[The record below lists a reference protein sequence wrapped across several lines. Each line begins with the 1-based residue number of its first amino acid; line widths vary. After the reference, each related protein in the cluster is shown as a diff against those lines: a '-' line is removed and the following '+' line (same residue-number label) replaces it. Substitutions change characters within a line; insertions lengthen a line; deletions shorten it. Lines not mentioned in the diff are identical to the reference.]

1 MARQQSVYRRFYLH
15 SKTKVIMMTEEK
27 YNLVKMYERS
37 FKENWEL
44 PAVTD
49 YGTDVTL
56 TYGQLAINIEKLHIL
71 FKECGIKK
79 NDKIAVMGR
88 NNSNWVAVFLA
99 TITYGAIIVPILQDF
114 RANDAIHIINH
125 SGSKLLFISDINW
138 EGIDLDQIPNVLA
151 AVSLNDWHPI
161 SLALDPKKINYDAIA
176 ALYKKKHPEGYWAD
190 DVHFDERGNDQI
202 GSINYTSGTTG
213 FSKGVITPLNALA
226 GNVRYGM
233 EKGLTFKG
241 ARHVTFLPLAHAYGC
256 AFDFLCCLAAG
267 GHTYLVG
274 RTPSPKILLKAFS
287 EIKPTLILSVP
298 LILEKIYKKM
308 IVPQIQKAPVSWV
321 LKVPFLDEVV
331 CSKIRE
337 QLVQAFGG
345 EFKQMII
352 GGAPLNPE
360 VEAFLRRIKF
370 PMSVGYGMTECAPLI
385 TFTPFDEGAKLYS
398 CGKPLPGIMEV
409 RIDNPNEEGIGEV
422 VVHGENTMLGYYKNP
437 QATKESFTK
446 DGWLRTGDLGQLDED
461 GFLYIKGRCKTMLL
475 GPSGQNIYPEEIEA
489 KINNMPYVLES
500 LVLQQED
507 NRLVALV
514 CPDYN
519 EVDASGMTPEELN
532 EQMEEARK
540 QVNSELAAYEQ
551 VAIVKLYPHEF
562 EKTPKKSIKRF
573 LYTNMV

>member
-1 MARQQSVYRRFYLH
+1 
-15 SKTKVIMMTEEK
+15 MMTDEK
-27 YNLVKMYERS
+27 YNFVKIYERS
-37 FKENWEL
+37 FRENWDK

-71 FKECGIKK
+71 FKECGVKK
-79 NDKIAVMGR
+79 NDKIAVMGK
-88 NNSNWVAVFLA
+88 NNSNWVAVYLA
-99 TITYGAIIVPILQDF
+99 AITYGGIIVPILQDF

-125 SGSKLLFISDINW
+125 SGAKLLFISDINW
-138 EGIDLDQIPNVLA
+138 EGFDLDQIPNVVA

-161 SLALDPKKINYDAIA
+161 SLALDPKKINFESIA
-176 ALYKKKHPEGYWAD
+176 EKYKAKHPEGFWAKD
-190 DVHFDERGNDQI
+190 LHYDERPNSEV

-213 FSKGVITPLNALA
+213 FSKGVIMPLNGLA
-226 GNVRYGM
+226 GNVRYGL
-233 EKGLTFKG
+233 ESGLVYSGSRF
-241 ARHVTFLPLAHAYGC
+241 VTFLPLAHAYGC
-256 AFDFLCCLAAG
+256 AFDFLSCLAAG
-267 GHTYLVG
+267 GHTWLIG
-274 RTPSPKILLKAFS
+274 RTPSPKILLKAFA

-308 IVPQIQKAPVSWV
+308 IVPQIQKPPVSWV

-331 CSKIRE
+331 CAKIRE

-360 VEAFLRRIKF
+360 VEAFLTRIKF

-385 TFTPFDEGAKLYS
+385 TFTPYEEGSKLYS
-398 CGKPLPGIMEV
+398 CGKPLKGIMEV
-409 RIDNPNEEGIGEV
+409 KILNPNEEGIGEV
-422 VVHGENTMLGYYKNP
+422 VTRGENTMTGYYKNP
-437 QATKESFTK
+437 TATKDSFTK
-446 DGWLRTGDLGQLDED
+446 DGWLRTGDLGLLDED
-461 GFLYIKGRCKTMLL
+461 GYLYIKGRCKTMLL

-500 LVLQQED
+500 LVLQHED
-507 NRLVALV
+507 NRLVALI

-519 EVDASGMTPEELN
+519 EVDASGLTREQLT
-532 EQMEEARK
+532 EQMEEVRK

-551 VAIVKLYPHEF
+551 IAIVKLYPHEF

-573 LYTNMV
+573 LYTTAV

>member
-1 MARQQSVYRRFYLH
+1 
-15 SKTKVIMMTEEK
+15 MMTEEK
-27 YNLVKMYERS
+27 YNFVKMYERS
-37 FKENWEL
+37 FRENWEL
-44 PAVTD
+44 EALTD

-71 FKECGIKK
+71 FKECGVKK
-79 NDKIAVMGR
+79 NDKIAVMGK
-88 NNSNWVAVFLA
+88 NNSNWIAVYLA
-99 TITYGAIIVPILQDF
+99 TVTYGAIIVPILQDF
-114 RANDAIHIINH
+114 RANDAIHIVNH
-125 SGSKLLFISDINW
+125 SGAKLLFISDINW
-138 EGIDLDQIPNVLA
+138 EGMDLDQIPKVLA
-151 AVSLNDWHPI
+151 TVSLNDWHPI
-161 SLALDPKKINYDAIA
+161 TLALDPKKINYEAIA
-176 ALYKKKHPEGYWAD
+176 EKFKKKHPNGYHAE
-190 DVHFDERGNDQI
+190 DVHFDERANSEI

-213 FSKGVITPLNALA
+213 FSKGVIMPLNGLA
-226 GNVRYGM
+226 GNMRYAL
-233 EKGLTFKG
+233 ESGLAYRGSRF
-241 ARHVTFLPLAHAYGC
+241 VTFLPLAHAYGC
-256 AFDFLCCLAAG
+256 AFDFLSCLVAG
-267 GHTYLVG
+267 GHSWLIG
-274 RTPSPKILLKAFS
+274 RTPSPKILLKAFA

-321 LKVPFLDEVV
+321 LKVPFLDEIV
-331 CSKIRE
+331 CGKIRE

-345 EFKQMII
+345 EFRQMII

-385 TFTPFDEGAKLYS
+385 CFTPYDEGAKLYS
-398 CGKPLPGIMEV
+398 CGQPLKDIMEV
-409 RIDNPNEEGIGEV
+409 RIDNPNEEGIGEIV
-422 VVHGENTMLGYYKNP
+422 VRGENTMTGYYKNP
-437 QATKESFTK
+437 QATKESFTA

-500 LVLQQED
+500 LVLQQAD
-507 NRLVALV
+507 TRLVALI
-514 CPDYN
+514 CPDFN
-519 EVDASGMTPEELN
+519 EVDASGLTREQLE

-551 VAIVKLYPHEF
+551 ISFVKLYPHEF

-573 LYTNMV
+573 LYTSMV

>member
-1 MARQQSVYRRFYLH
+1 
-15 SKTKVIMMTEEK
+15 MTEEK
-27 YNLVKMYERS
+27 YNFVKIYERS
-37 FKENWEL
+37 FRENWDQ

-49 YGTDVTL
+49 YGTDVTF

-71 FKECGIKK
+71 FKECGVKK
-79 NDKIAVMGR
+79 NDKIAVMGK
-88 NNSNWVAVFLA
+88 NNSNWVAVYLA
-99 TITYGAIIVPILQDF
+99 AITYGGIIVPILQDF

-125 SGSKLLFISDINW
+125 SGAKLLFISDINW
-138 EGIDLDQIPNVLA
+138 EGFDLDQIPNVVA

-161 SLALDPKKINYDAIA
+161 SLALDPKKINFESIA
-176 ALYKKKHPEGYWAD
+176 EKYKAKHPDGFWPKDLHY
-190 DVHFDERGNDQI
+190 DERPNSEV

-213 FSKGVITPLNALA
+213 FSKGVIMPLNGLA
-226 GNVRYGM
+226 GNVRYGL
-233 EKGLTFKG
+233 ESNLVHRGSRF
-241 ARHVTFLPLAHAYGC
+241 VTFLPLAHAYGC
-256 AFDFLCCLAAG
+256 AFDFLSCLAAG
-267 GHTYLVG
+267 GHTWLIG
-274 RTPSPKILLKAFS
+274 RTPSPKILLKAFA

-308 IVPQIQKAPVSWV
+308 IVPQIQKPPVSWV

-360 VEAFLRRIKF
+360 VEAFLYRIKF

-385 TFTPFDEGAKLYS
+385 TFTPYDEGSKKFS
-398 CGKPLPGIMEV
+398 CGKPLQGIMEV
-409 RIDNPNEEGIGEV
+409 KILNPNEEGIGEV
-422 VVHGENTMLGYYKNP
+422 VTRGENTMTGYYKNP
-437 QATKESFTK
+437 AATKDNITK
-446 DGWLRTGDLGQLDED
+446 DGWLRTGDLGVLDED

-500 LVLQQED
+500 LVLQHED
-507 NRLVALV
+507 NRLVALI

-519 EVDASGMTPEELN
+519 EVDASGLTREQLTD
-532 EQMEEARK
+532 QMEEVRK

-551 VAIVKLYPHEF
+551 IAIVKLYPHEF

-573 LYTNMV
+573 LYTTAV

>member
-1 MARQQSVYRRFYLH
+1 
-15 SKTKVIMMTEEK
+15 MMQGDQ
-27 YNLVKMYERS
+27 YNFVKMFERA
-37 FKENWEL
+37 FHDNWER
-44 PAVTD
+44 PAVSD

-79 NDKIAVMGR
+79 DDKVAVMGK
-88 NNSNWVAVFLA
+88 NNTNWVAVYLA

-125 SGSKLLFISDINW
+125 SGAKLLFISDINW
-138 EGIDLDQIPNVLA
+138 EGFDLDQIPHVLA
-151 AVSLNDWHPI
+151 SVSLNDWHPF
-161 SLALDPKKINYDAIA
+161 SLALNPKKLNYEAIA
-176 ALYKKKHPEGYWAD
+176 QKFKAKHPDGYWAK
-190 DVHFDERGNDQI
+190 DVHFDERSNEAI
-202 GSINYTSGTTG
+202 ASINYTSGTTG
-213 FSKGVITPLNALA
+213 FSKGVIMPLNGLA
-226 GNVRYGM
+226 GNIRFAWEHHLVSPNS
-233 EKGLTFKG
+233 
-241 ARHVTFLPLAHAYGC
+241 RHVAFLPLAHAYGC
-256 AFDFLCCLAAG
+256 AFDFLACLSAG
-267 GHTYLVG
+267 GHTHLIG
-274 RTPSPKILLKAFS
+274 RTPSPKILLKAFA
-287 EIKPTLILSVP
+287 EIKPTIILSVP

-308 IVPQIQKAPVSWV
+308 IVPQIQKPPVSWV

-345 EFKQMII
+345 EFSQMII

-360 VEAFLRRIKF
+360 VEAFLYRIKF

-385 TFTPFDEGAKLYS
+385 TFTPYDEGSKLYS
-398 CGKPLPGIMEV
+398 CGKPLSGIMEV
-409 RIDNPNEEGIGEV
+409 KILDPNSEGIGEV
-422 VVHGENTMLGYYKNP
+422 VVRGENTMTGYYKNP

-446 DGWLRTGDLGQLDED
+446 DGWLRTGDLGLIDED
-461 GFLYIKGRCKTMLL
+461 GFLFIKGRCKTMLL

-507 NRLVALV
+507 NRLVALI

-519 EVDASGMTPEELN
+519 EVDASGLTRDQLN
-532 EQMEEARK
+532 EEMEEARK

-551 VAIVKLYPHEF
+551 ISLIKLYPHEF

-573 LYTNMV
+573 LYTTAI

>member
-1 MARQQSVYRRFYLH
+1 
-15 SKTKVIMMTEEK
+15 MMNEEK
-27 YNLVKMYERS
+27 YNLVKIYERS
-37 FKENWEL
+37 FRENWDYE
-44 PAVTD
+44 AVTD

-88 NNSNWVAVFLA
+88 NNSNWVAVYLA

-114 RANDAIHIINH
+114 RANDAIHIVNH
-125 SGSKLLFISDINW
+125 SGAKLLFISDINW
-138 EGIDLDQIPNVLA
+138 EGMDLDQIPKVVA

-161 SLALDPKKINYDAIA
+161 SLALNPKKINYEAIA
-176 ALYKKKHPEGYWAD
+176 EKYKKKHPDGYWAK
-190 DVHFDERGNDQI
+190 DVHFDERSNAEI

-213 FSKGVITPLNALA
+213 FSKGVIMPLNGLA
-226 GNVRYGM
+226 GNVRYAM
-233 EKGLTFKG
+233 DNNLVSRES
-241 ARHVTFLPLAHAYGC
+241 RHVTFLPLAHAYGC
-256 AFDFLCCLAAG
+256 AFDFLACLAAG

-274 RTPSPKILLKAFS
+274 RTPSPKILLKAFA
-287 EIKPTLILSVP
+287 EIKPTIILSVP

-321 LKVPFLDEVV
+321 LKVPFLDEIV

-360 VEAFLRRIKF
+360 VEAFLMRIKF

-385 TFTPFDEGAKLYS
+385 CFTPYDKGSKLYS
-398 CGKPLPGIMEV
+398 CGQPLPGIMEV
-409 RIDNPNEEGIGEV
+409 KIIDPNSEGIGEIV
-422 VVHGENTMLGYYKNP
+422 VRGENTMTGYYKNP
-437 QATKESFTK
+437 QATKESFTE
-446 DGWLRTGDLGQLDED
+446 DGWLRTGDLGMLDED

-507 NRLVALV
+507 TRLVALI

-519 EVDASGMTPEELN
+519 EVDKDGLTRQQLED
-532 EQMEEARK
+532 QMEDARK

-551 VAIVKLYPHEF
+551 IAIVKLYPHEF

-573 LYTNMV
+573 LYTSMV

>member
-1 MARQQSVYRRFYLH
+1 
-15 SKTKVIMMTEEK
+15 MMTEEK
-27 YNLVKMYERS
+27 FNFVKMFERS
-37 FKENWEL
+37 FRENWDIE
-44 PAVTD
+44 AVTD

-71 FKECGIKK
+71 FKECGVKK
-79 NDKIAVMGR
+79 NDKIAVMGK
-88 NNSNWVAVFLA
+88 NNSNWVAVYLA

-125 SGSKLLFISDINW
+125 SESKLLFISDINW
-138 EGIDLDQIPNVLA
+138 EGIDLDQIPKVKA

-161 SLALDPKKINYDAIA
+161 SLALNPKKINFEAIA
-176 ALYKKKHPEGYWAD
+176 QLFKKKHPEGYWAN
-190 DVHFDERGNDQI
+190 DVKFDERANSEI

-213 FSKGVITPLNALA
+213 FSKGVIMPLNGLA
-226 GNVRYGM
+226 GNIRYAH
-233 EKGLTFKG
+233 EHNLVYKG

-256 AFDFLCCLAAG
+256 AFDFLACLSAG
-267 GHTYLVG
+267 GHTFLIG
-274 RTPSPKILLKAFS
+274 RTPSPKILLKAFA
-287 EIKPTLILSVP
+287 EIKPTIILSVP

-308 IVPQIQKAPVSWV
+308 IVPQIQKPPVSWV
-321 LKVPFLDEVV
+321 LKVPFLDEVI

-360 VEAFLRRIKF
+360 VEAFLYRIKF

-385 TFTPFDEGAKLYS
+385 TFTPYEEGSKLYS

-409 RIDNPNEEGIGEV
+409 KIDNPNEEGIGEV
-422 VVHGENTMLGYYKNP
+422 VVRGENTMTGYFKNT

-446 DGWLRTGDLGQLDED
+446 DDWLRTGDLGQLDED
-461 GFLYIKGRCKTMLL
+461 GYLYIKGRCKTMLL

-507 NRLVALV
+507 NRLVALI

-519 EVDASGMTPEELN
+519 EVDASGLTPEQFSEV
-532 EQMEEARK
+532 MEDSRK
-540 QVNSELAAYEQ
+540 QVNSELASYEQ
-551 VAIVKLYPHEF
+551 ISIVKLYPHEF

>member
-1 MARQQSVYRRFYLH
+1 
-15 SKTKVIMMTEEK
+15 MMTDEQYNFVK
-27 YNLVKMYERS
+27 YFERS
-37 FKENWEL
+37 FREHWDLE
-44 PAVTD
+44 AVTD
-49 YGTDVTL
+49 YGTNVTL

-79 NDKIAVMGR
+79 NDKIAVMGK
-88 NNSNWVAVFLA
+88 NNSNWVAVYLA

-125 SGSKLLFISDINW
+125 SESKLLFISDINW
-138 EGIDLDQIPNVLA
+138 EGIDLDQIPKIKA
-151 AVSLNDWHPI
+151 TVSLNDWHPI
-161 SLALDPKKINYDAIA
+161 SLALDSEKINYDAIA
-176 ALYKKKHPEGYWAD
+176 QKFKEKHPEGYWAK
-190 DVHFDERGNDQI
+190 DVHFDDRPNSEI

-226 GNVRYGM
+226 GNVRYGL
-233 EKGLTFKG
+233 ESGIAFKG
-241 ARHVTFLPLAHAYGC
+241 SRFVTFLPLAHAYGC
-256 AFDFLCCLAAG
+256 AFDFLACLAAG
-267 GHTYLVG
+267 GHTWLVG
-274 RTPSPKILLKAFS
+274 RTPAPKILLKAFS
-287 EIKPTLILSVP
+287 EVKPTVILSVP

-308 IVPQIQKAPVSWV
+308 IVPQIQKPPVSWV
-321 LKVPFLDEVV
+321 LKVPLLDEVV
-331 CSKIRE
+331 LAKIRE

-345 EFKQMII
+345 EFSQMII

-360 VEAFLRRIKF
+360 VEAFLYRIKF
-370 PMSVGYGMTECAPLI
+370 PVSVGYGMTECAPLI
-385 TFTPFDEGAKLYS
+385 CYTPINEGPRKFS
-398 CGKPLPGIMEV
+398 CGRPLPGLMEV
-409 RIDNPNEEGIGEV
+409 KILDPNSEGIGEV
-422 VVHGENTMLGYYKNP
+422 VVRGENTMTGYYKNP
-437 QATKESFTK
+437 QVTKESFTK
-446 DGWLRTGDLGQLDED
+446 DGWLRTGDLGTIDED

-507 NRLVALV
+507 TRLVALV

-519 EVDASGMTPEELN
+519 EVDAGGLTREQLE

-540 QVNSELAAYEQ
+540 QVNAELAAYEQ
-551 VAIVKLYPHEF
+551 IAIVKLYPHEF

>member
-1 MARQQSVYRRFYLH
+1 
-15 SKTKVIMMTEEK
+15 MTEEK
-27 YNLVKMYERS
+27 YNFVKIYERS
-37 FKENWEL
+37 FRENWDRE
-44 PAVTD
+44 AVTD

-79 NDKIAVMGR
+79 DDKIAVMGK
-88 NNSNWVAVFLA
+88 NNSNWITVYLA
-99 TITYGAIIVPILQDF
+99 TITYGAVIVPILQDF

-125 SGSKLLFISDINW
+125 SGAKLLFISDINF
-138 EGIDLDQIPNVLA
+138 EGIDLDQIPHVLA
-151 AVSLNDWHPI
+151 VVSLNDWHPI
-161 SLALDPKKINYDAIA
+161 SLALDPKKINYEAIA
-176 ALYKKKHPEGYWAD
+176 AKFKAKYPDGFWAK
-190 DVHFDERGNDQI
+190 DVKYDERSNAEI

-213 FSKGVITPLNALA
+213 FSKGVIMPLNGLA
-226 GNVRYGM
+226 GNVRYGL
-233 EKGLTFKG
+233 ESDLVHQGSRF
-241 ARHVTFLPLAHAYGC
+241 VTFLPLAHAYGC
-256 AFDFLCCLAAG
+256 AFDFLSCLAAG
-267 GHTYLVG
+267 GHTWLIG
-274 RTPSPKILLKAFS
+274 RTPSPKILLKAFA

-308 IVPQIQKAPVSWV
+308 IVPQIQKPPVSWV
-321 LKVPFLDEVV
+321 LKVPFVDEVI

-337 QLVQAFGG
+337 QLMQAFGG

-360 VEAFLRRIKF
+360 VEAFLHRIKF

-385 TFTPFDEGAKLYS
+385 TFTPYEQGSKPYS
-398 CGKPLPGIMEV
+398 CGRALPGIMEV
-409 RIDNPNEEGIGEV
+409 KILDPNEEGIGEIV
-422 VVHGENTMLGYYKNP
+422 TRGENTMTGYYNNP
-437 QATKESFTK
+437 KATKESFTK
-446 DGWLRTGDLGQLDED
+446 DGWLRTGDLGMLDED
-461 GFLYIKGRCKTMLL
+461 GFLFIKGRCKTMLL

-507 NRLVALV
+507 NRLVALI

-519 EVDASGMTPEELN
+519 EVDASGLSADQFQEI
-532 EQMEEARK
+532 MEDSRK

-551 VAIVKLYPHEF
+551 ISLVKLYPHEF

-573 LYTNMV
+573 LYTNMI

>member
-1 MARQQSVYRRFYLH
+1 
-15 SKTKVIMMTEEK
+15 MMTGET
-27 YNLVKMYERS
+27 YNFVKLFERT
-37 FKENWEL
+37 FRDNWEL

-79 NDKIAVMGR
+79 DDKIAVMGK
-88 NNSNWVAVFLA
+88 NNSNWVAVYLA
-99 TITYGAIIVPILQDF
+99 AVTYGAIIVPILQDF

-125 SGSKLLFISDINW
+125 SESKLLFISDINW

-151 AVSLNDWHPI
+151 AVSLNDWHPF
-161 SLALDPKKINYDAIA
+161 SLALDPKKINFEAIA
-176 ALYKKKHPEGYWAD
+176 AKFKANHPEGYWAK
-190 DVHFDERGNDQI
+190 DVHFDERGNDRI

-213 FSKGVITPLNALA
+213 FSKGVIMPLNGLA
-226 GNVRYGM
+226 GNIRYAM
-233 EKGLTFKG
+233 EAQLVYPGC
-241 ARHVTFLPLAHAYGC
+241 RHVTFLPLAHAYGC
-256 AFDFLCCLAAG
+256 AFDFLACLAAG
-267 GHTYLVG
+267 GHSYLIG

-287 EIKPTLILSVP
+287 EIKPTTILSVP

-308 IVPQIQKAPVSWV
+308 IVPQIQKPPVSWV

-337 QLVQAFGG
+337 QLIQAFGG

-360 VEAFLRRIKF
+360 VEAFLYRIKF

-385 TFTPFDEGAKLYS
+385 TFTPYSEGSKLYS
-398 CGKPLPGIMEV
+398 CGKPLKGIMEV
-409 RIDNPNEEGIGEV
+409 KIQDPNEEGIGEV
-422 VVHGENTMLGYYKNP
+422 VVRGENTMIGYYKNP

-446 DGWLRTGDLGQLDED
+446 DGWLRTGDLGLLDKD

-507 NRLVALV
+507 NRLVALI

-519 EVDASGMTPEELN
+519 EVDASGMSREEFDVF
-532 EQMEEARK
+532 MEDSRK
-540 QVNSELAAYEQ
+540 QVNSELASYEQ
-551 VAIVKLYPHEF
+551 IAIVKLYPHEF

>member
-1 MARQQSVYRRFYLH
+1 
-15 SKTKVIMMTEEK
+15 MMTEEK
-27 YNLVKMYERS
+27 YNFVKYYERS
-37 FKENWEL
+37 FREHWEM

-49 YGTDVTL
+49 YGTPVTL
-56 TYGQLAINIEKLHIL
+56 TYGQLAINIKKLHIL
-71 FKECGIKK
+71 FEKCGIKK
-79 NDKIAVMGR
+79 NDKIAVMGK
-88 NNSNWVAVFLA
+88 NNSNWVAVYLA

-125 SGSKLLFISDINW
+125 SECKLLFISDINW
-138 EGIDLDQIPNVLA
+138 EGIDLDQIPKIRA

-161 SLALDPKKINYDAIA
+161 SLALDPAKINFEAVA
-176 ALYKKKHPEGYWAD
+176 AEFKRRYPNGYWAKD
-190 DVHFDERGNDQI
+190 LQYDERPNSEI

-213 FSKGVITPLNALA
+213 FSKGVIMPLNGLA
-226 GNVRYGM
+226 GNIRYAF
-233 EKGLTFKG
+233 EIGLIYPG
-241 ARHVTFLPLAHAYGC
+241 CRHVTFLPLAHAYGC
-256 AFDFLCCLAAG
+256 AFDFLGCLAAG
-267 GHTYLVG
+267 GHTFLIG
-274 RTPSPKILLKAFS
+274 RTPSPKILLKAFA
-287 EIKPTLILSVP
+287 EVKPTVILSVP

-308 IVPQIQKAPVSWV
+308 IVPQIQKPPVSWV

-337 QLVQAFGG
+337 QLIQAFGG
-345 EFKQMII
+345 EFRQMII

-360 VEAFLRRIKF
+360 VEAFLTRIKF

-385 TFTPFDEGAKLYS
+385 SFTPYDQGSRLYS
-398 CGKPLPGIMEV
+398 CGKPLEGIMEV
-409 RIDNPNEEGIGEV
+409 KIVDPNEEGIGELV
-422 VVHGENTMLGYYKNP
+422 VRGENTMTGYFKNP

-446 DGWLRTGDLGQLDED
+446 DGWLRTGDLGMIDDD

-489 KINNMPYVLES
+489 KINNMPFVLES

-519 EVDASGMTPEELN
+519 EVDASGMSAEQLN
-532 EQMEEARK
+532 EFMEDARK

-551 VAIVKLYPHEF
+551 IAIVKLYPHEF

>member
-1 MARQQSVYRRFYLH
+1 
-15 SKTKVIMMTEEK
+15 MMTEERYNFVK
-27 YNLVKMYERS
+27 YFERS
-37 FKENWEL
+37 FRDHWDSE
-44 PAVTD
+44 AVTD

-79 NDKIAVMGR
+79 DDKIAVMGR
-88 NNSNWVAVFLA
+88 NNSNWVAVYLA

-138 EGIDLDQIPNVLA
+138 EGIDLDQIPKVLA
-151 AVSLNDWHPI
+151 TVSLNDWHPI
-161 SLALDPKKINYDAIA
+161 TLALDPEKINYEAIA
-176 ALYKKKHPEGYWAD
+176 RKFKEKHPDGYWAK
-190 DVHFDERGNDQI
+190 DVHYDDRPNDQI

-213 FSKGVITPLNALA
+213 FSKGVIMPLNGLA
-226 GNVRYGM
+226 GNIRFAEEINMVYPGC
-233 EKGLTFKG
+233 
-241 ARHVTFLPLAHAYGC
+241 RHVAFLPLAHAYGC
-256 AFDFLCCLAAG
+256 AFEFLACLVAG
-267 GHTYLVG
+267 GHTWLVG
-274 RTPSPKILLKAFS
+274 RTPSPKILLQAFAQV
-287 EIKPTLILSVP
+287 KPSTILSVP

-308 IVPQIQKAPVSWV
+308 IVPQIQRPPVSWV

-337 QLVQAFGG
+337 QLIQAFGG
-345 EFKQMII
+345 EFRQMII

-360 VEAFLRRIKF
+360 VEAFLYRIKF

-385 TFTPFDEGAKLYS
+385 SFTPYDQGSKPMS
-398 CGKPLPGIMEV
+398 CGKVLPGIMEAK
-409 RIDNPNEEGIGEV
+409 ILDPNEEGVGELV
-422 VVHGENTMLGYYKNP
+422 VRGENTMTGYYKNP
-437 QATKESFTK
+437 QATKDSFTK
-446 DGWLRTGDLGQLDED
+446 DGWLRTGDLGMIDED
-461 GFLYIKGRCKTMLL
+461 GFIFIKGRCKTMLL

-489 KINNMPYVLES
+489 KINNMPFVLES
-500 LVLQQED
+500 LVLQRED

-519 EVDASGMTPEELN
+519 EVDASGMN
-532 EQMEEARK
+532 AEQFDEYMEDARK

-551 VAIVKLYPHEF
+551 IALVKLYPHEF